1 MAEKKSSAV
10 LLTVIGI
17 ATLLVT
23 LVGAT
28 FAFFSAQVANSED
41 SVDTDVVITAAKL
54 GSIVFDH
61 TNAINLSN
69 AYPGD
74 TQTIKFS
81 VNQEEASTADVKYNV
96 YLVVESNNFITNNL
110 TGTLTAPEGDT
121 SKMTSASLISTGT
134 YANSEKVLI
143 GTGTLEAGEQA
154 DSDEWSINVTLTE
167 TNEEQNDDQG
177 KVFQARIEVELEG
190 ASGEVT
196 QQYTQESVYGTTSAA
211 S

>member
-1 MAEKKSSAV
+1 MSEKKGSTI

-17 ATLLVT
+17 ATLLIT

-28 FAFFSAQVANSED
+28 FAFFTARVEDGED
-41 SVDTDVVITAAKL
+41 SVDTDVVIIAAKL

-61 TNAINLSN
+61 TNAINLAN

-74 TQTIKFS
+74 NQTINFS
-81 VNQEEASTADVKYNV
+81 VNQEEASTVDTQYNV
-96 YLVVESNNFITNNL
+96 YLVVESNNFVTDNL
-110 TGTLTAPEGDT
+110 VGTLTAPEGDT
-121 SKMTSASLISTGT
+121 SNMTSASLISTGT
-134 YANSEKVLI
+134 YKTGEKVLI

-177 KVFQARIEVELEG
+177 KVFQARIEVELAG
-190 ASGEVT
+190 ADGEAT